1 MTAEPGAGPMAA
13 SADDSSM
20 GANASARRPASTA
33 VGTSPKAK
41 RETAPA
47 PGATP
52 DIPHV
57 QLVGGVH
64 RMLAQANQDEVFFKK
79 VHEAVNGHAE
89 TIEMLKLF
97 VKTLS
102 ADPSRCCTTTP
113 W

>member
-1 MTAEPGAGPMAA
+1 
-13 SADDSSM
+13 
-20 GANASARRPASTA
+20 
-33 VGTSPKAK
+33 
-41 RETAPA
+41 
-47 PGATP
+47 
-52 DIPHV
+52 
-57 QLVGGVH
+57 
-64 RMLAQANQDEVFFKK
+64 MLAQANQDEVFFKK